1 MSDGEG
7 ADVSLAE
14 PPRQTGFP
22 ASAPRPPQSSFAPLY
37 TEQLAWPAGSRSLIY
52 IQRLSLVV
60 QTPKSSIS
68 HHYRVLFQEREDHST
83 QRTSLLIIQ
92 DTVAR
97 KEKGVVKMRIG
108 YRRKITVSDD
118 TVTSAVHLT
127 LKQSLVPCFL
137 GESRS
142 TIWSGLCG

>member
-1 MSDGEG
+1 
-7 ADVSLAE
+7 
-14 PPRQTGFP
+14 
-22 ASAPRPPQSSFAPLY
+22 
-37 TEQLAWPAGSRSLIY
+37 
-52 IQRLSLVV
+52 
-60 QTPKSSIS
+60 
-68 HHYRVLFQEREDHST
+68 
-83 QRTSLLIIQ
+83 
-92 DTVAR
+92 
-97 KEKGVVKMRIG
+97 MRIG